1 MSKIMDLDRR
11 RSLWSTLLSTLVFLC
26 ILAGMLFAAGLVHG
40 TEPSGPVAMGYWDGF
55 AKATREHKPLLV
67 LVSTEWCPACQVMKR
82 RIMPQVKGLPLFGRV
97 VYATVNPD
105 NEGDL
110 SRSLIGN
117 GPIPQLI
124 LFRRQA
130 GKWSRTALVG
140 AQTVE
145 TVTGLIERGTIPEV
159 LPPVKEK

>member
-1 MSKIMDLDRR
+1 MRIAICLLVLACSLRARGDDLSYADAYAQAQKGR
-11 RSLWSTLLSTLVFLC
+11 
-26 ILAGMLFAAGLVHG
+26 
-40 TEPSGPVAMGYWDGF
+40 
-55 AKATREHKPLLV
+55 PLLV
-67 LVSTEWCPACQVMKR
+67 MVSTEWCPACQVMKR

-105 NEGDL
+105 NEGEL

-145 TVTGLIERGTIPEV
+145 TVTGLIERGTIPEAEA
-159 LPPVKEK
+159 PK